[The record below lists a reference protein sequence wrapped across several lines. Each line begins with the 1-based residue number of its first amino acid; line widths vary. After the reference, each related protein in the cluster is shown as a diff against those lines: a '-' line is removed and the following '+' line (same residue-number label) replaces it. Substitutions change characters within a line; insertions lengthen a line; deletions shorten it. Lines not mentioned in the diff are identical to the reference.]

1 MPESAST
8 TPSIVIDAALA
19 GLRVDRALAMALPEL
34 SRTRIQ
40 ALLDKGCILLDAAP
54 VAAASLKVVE
64 GQVFTV
70 IIPPAIE
77 AVPQAEDIPLAIVYE
92 DSDLLVIDKPAGLT
106 VHPAPGNYRHTLVNA
121 LLAHCGDSLS
131 GIGGVRRP
139 GIVHR
144 LDKLTSGLMVA
155 AKNDRAHAALSRQL
169 ADRSLS
175 RRYLAVVWGRT
186 PDEGRIDNPL
196 GRSPADR
203 KKMAVVPNGREAVTE
218 FTFLKPVGLHA
229 SLIRCKLLTGR
240 THQIRVHM
248 AAIGHPLVGDPVYG
262 GRAQRNRSAPALAA
276 FPRQALH
283 AAEIGFIHP
292 ATGNAM
298 SFASQLP
305 DDIAILLTS
314 V

>member
-1 MPESAST
+1 MAKPAST
-8 TPSIVIDAALA
+8 THIIVIDYALA
-19 GLRVDRALAMALPEL
+19 GQRVDRALALALPAL
-34 SRTRIQ
+34 SRTRVQ
-40 ALLDKGCILLDAAP
+40 ALLERGCVLLQGAQ
-54 VAAASLKVVE
+54 VATASLKVAE
-64 GQVFTV
+64 GQIFTV
-70 IIPPAIE
+70 IVPPSVE
-77 AVPQAEDIPLAIVYE
+77 AVPQAEDIPLTIVYE
-92 DSDLLVIDKPAGLT
+92 DTDLLVIDKPAGLT
-106 VHPAPGNYRHTLVNA
+106 VHPAPGNYQHTLVNA

-175 RRYLAVVWGRT
+175 RKYLAVVWGRT
-186 PDEGRIDNPL
+186 PDEGRIDKPL

-203 KKMAVVPNGREAVTE
+203 KKMAVVANGREAITD
-218 FTFLKPVGLHA
+218 FTFLRPVGMHA
-229 SLIRCKLLTGR
+229 SLIRCKLQTGR

-262 GRAQRNRSAPALAA
+262 GRAQRNRLAPALAA

-283 AAEIGFIHP
+283 AAGIGFTHP
-292 ATGNAM
+292 ATGTPMEFTSA
-298 SFASQLP
+298 LP
-305 DDIAILLTS
+305 EDIAILLTS